1 MTDLEKKLWTK
12 AYKYVARLRIVP
24 FLRMVAVCN
33 SLAMGKIDEN
43 SDIDLF
49 IIAKR
54 GRLFIVRSFVTILLH
69 IFGVRRHGKKIA
81 GRFCLSFFI
90 DDSSLDLSR
99 IAIENDVYLAY
110 WMKTLK
116 PIIDDG
122 VSMEFLRANSW
133 LSDYF
138 ENIIPEDHVL
148 VPEEKASTNSKKTFE
163 NMFGGS
169 VGQKL
174 ENFLKKWQTKRAH
187 KKLGKLPDKSGIFID
202 DHILKF
208 HNEDKRKI
216 FTEKWAQKYGADFR
230 VTDEKFM
237 SL

>member
-1 MTDLEKKLWTK
+1 MTDLEKKLWAK
-12 AYKYVARLRIVP
+12 AYKYIARLRIVP

-33 SLAMGKIDEN
+33 SLAMGKVDEN

-54 GRLFIVRSFVTILLH
+54 GRLFIVRSFVTVLLQ

-81 GRFCLSFFI
+81 GRFCLSFFV

-110 WMKTLK
+110 WMNTLK

-138 ENIIPEDHVL
+138 ENIIPEEHVL
-148 VPEEKASTNSKKTFE
+148 VPKEKTFE
-163 NMFGGS
+163 SIFDGK
-169 VGQKL
+169 VGTKL

-187 KKLGKLPDKSGIFID
+187 KKLEKLEDKSGIFMD

-216 FTEKWAQKYGADFR
+216 FTEKWIQKYGSDFK